1 MNLKANGIIPDTAIP
16 LRRTT
21 MSAHEQRRN
30 KRQSLGYHAQ
40 IEAIGGDGA
49 LDCTIKDV
57 SETGARVAAD
67 SPDRL
72 PDEFILRLT
81 KDGATR
87 RLCKVVWRT
96 EREAGVSF
104 VQPPRKRKITE
115 MGVALQ
121 PVS

>member
-1 MNLKANGIIPDTAIP
+1 MSVQEH
-16 LRRTT
+16 RR
-21 MSAHEQRRN
+21 S

-40 IEAIGGDGA
+40 IEAIGGAGP
-49 LDCTIKDV
+49 LDCLIKDV
-57 SETGARVAAD
+57 SETGARVATH
-67 SPDRL
+67 SPNQL

-96 EREAGVSF
+96 EREAGVRF
-104 VQPPRKRKITE
+104 VRPPRKRKITE

-121 PVS
+121 PVT

>member
-1 MNLKANGIIPDTAIP
+1 
-16 LRRTT
+16 
-21 MSAHEQRRN
+21 MSAQEQRRN
-30 KRQSLGYHAQ
+30 KRQSLGYQAQ
-40 IEAIGGDGA
+40 IEAVGGGGPLA
-49 LDCTIKDV
+49 CIIKDV
-57 SETGARVAAD
+57 SETGARVATCT
-67 SPDRL
+67 PDQL

-121 PVS
+121 PIS